1 MYQESFLI
9 ERLWPNEAHTG
20 LARNH
25 GLSLLTEMES
35 VEDSA
40 RVSLVVIRVA
50 VAAIILTALTSQLI
64 FTWRIYAGVPRYL
77 IKYFSFFTVQSNL
90 MASGSLLLGAWYG
103 LRRGQGPPRFAVFR
117 CGVAVYM
124 TVTAVVYHMPFNVI
138 TLDQPVTVT
147 WANNVLHLV
156 APAYLL
162 VDFLLAPGR
171 THVRWNRFWII
182 MTYPVGWLVYTMVR
196 APLVDWYPYPFLNPR
211 FSQDGNLS
219 VAGYLVVIAVFIAA
233 VSLVM
238 ILLSRLPLPWR
249 FGSRAPA
256 IGRADVRFEH

>member
-1 MYQESFLI
+1 VKSIGGRF
-9 ERLWPNEAHTG
+9 RH
-20 LARNH
+20 H

-40 RVSLVVIRVA
+40 RVTLVVIRIAMATV
-50 VAAIILTALTSQLI
+50 ILSALVTQLI
-64 FTWRIYAGVPRYL
+64 FTWQIYARVPRYL

-90 MASGSLLLGAWYG
+90 MASGALLLGAWYG
-103 LRRGQGPPRFAVFR
+103 LRRSQGPAQFAVLR

-124 TVTAVVYHMPFNVI
+124 IVTSVVYHMPFNVI

-147 WANNVLHLV
+147 WANTVLHLI

-182 MTYPVGWLVYTMVR
+182 MTYPVGWIIYTMVR
-196 APLVDWYPYPFLNPR
+196 APLVSWYPYPFLNPR
-211 FSQDGNLS
+211 FSQEGNLS
-219 VAGYLVVIAVFIAA
+219 VAGYLVVIALFIAA
-233 VSLVM
+233 VDLVM
-238 ILLSRLPLPWR
+238 IGLSRLPLPWR
-249 FGSRAPA
+249 TRSTTPALSRAGVRFGS
-256 IGRADVRFEH
+256 

>member
-1 MYQESFLI
+1 
-9 ERLWPNEAHTG
+9 
-20 LARNH
+20 
-25 GLSLLTEMES
+25 LLTEMES

-40 RVSLVVIRVA
+40 RVTLVVIRMA
-50 VAAIILTALTSQLI
+50 MAALILTALVSQLV
-64 FTWRIYAGVPRYL
+64 FTWQIYARVPRYL

-103 LRRGQGPPRFAVFR
+103 LRRSHGPAQFAVLR

-124 TVTAVVYHMPFNVI
+124 VVTSVVYHMPFNVI

-147 WANNVLHLV
+147 WANTVLHLI

-182 MTYPVGWLVYTMVR
+182 MTYPVGWIIYTMVR
-196 APLVDWYPYPFLNPR
+196 APLVNWYPYPFLNPR
-211 FSQDGNLS
+211 FSQEGNLS
-219 VAGYLVVIAVFIAA
+219 VAGYLVVIALFIAA
-233 VSLVM
+233 VDLVM
-238 ILLSRLPLPWR
+238 IGLSRLPLPWR
-249 FGSRAPA
+249 TGSKSPALSRAGVRFGS
-256 IGRADVRFEH
+256 

>member
-1 MYQESFLI
+1 
-9 ERLWPNEAHTG
+9 
-20 LARNH
+20 
-25 GLSLLTEMES
+25 MES
-35 VEDSA
+35 VENSA
-40 RVSLVVIRVA
+40 RVTLVVIRVSM
-50 VAAIILTALTSQLI
+50 AAIILTALVAQLV

-90 MASGSLLLGAWYG
+90 MASGSLLLGVWYA
-103 LRRGQGPPRFAVFR
+103 LRRSQGPFQFAVFR

-124 TVTAVVYHMPFNVI
+124 IVTSVVYHMPFNVI

-147 WANNVLHLV
+147 WANTVLHLV

-182 MTYPVGWLVYTMVR
+182 MTYPVGWLIYTMVR

-211 FSQDGNLS
+211 FSQEGNLS
-219 VAGYLVVIAVFIAA
+219 VAGYLVVIALFIAA
-233 VSLVM
+233 VTLIM
-238 ILLSRLPLPWR
+238 IGLSRLPLPWR
-249 FGSRAPA
+249 TESRAPA
-256 IGRADVRFEH
+256 VGRPDVRFGS